1 MELGRG
7 FQGVGVEA
15 FDELFVRY
23 RDAITSLNQR
33 LARDPSLAEDMTQET
48 IVRVLRLVERID
60 RGFNFSA
67 WIHRIAGSTLPNQ
80 ELIGDS
86 VDSPAMREL
95 RREVWEVAAQLPDNY
110 RTVLVLREF
119 QGLDDASIA
128 QAMSLSEA
136 AIETLLQR
144 ARRRFKAEYLYLGFA
159 KSDDQRC
166 CDSLQEL
173 LSSVG
178 LQGLRRNQRT
188 RVQQHVDRCVDCA
201 RLAPALVRP
210 RERRRVRDT
219 NSRRRQSPG

>member
-33 LARDPSLAEDMTQET
+33 LARDPSLAEDM
-48 IVRVLRLVERID
+48 
-60 RGFNFSA
+60 
-67 WIHRIAGSTLPNQ
+67 IHRIAGSTLPNQ

-178 LQGLRRNQRT
+178 LPALRRNHRT
-188 RVQQHVDRCVDCA
+188 RVQQHIDRCVDCA
-201 RLAPALVRP
+201 RLAPALVIP